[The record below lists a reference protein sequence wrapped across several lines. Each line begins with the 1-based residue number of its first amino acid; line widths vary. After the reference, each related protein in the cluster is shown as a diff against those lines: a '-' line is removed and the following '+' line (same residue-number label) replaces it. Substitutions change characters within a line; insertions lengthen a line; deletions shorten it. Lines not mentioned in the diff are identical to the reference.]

1 MPKDIVS
8 KYYDI
13 CEAFDDD
20 VERVAFCVKV
30 EGASQRPSFIAIDLQ
45 SLWLEKYSDQ
55 INSLYE
61 MINDERK
68 ELLIKFATFAKYTGK
83 KYRFDPVREAKAQGH
98 DISYLT
104 SKSTA

>member
-1 MPKDIVS
+1 MPKDIVD

-13 CEAFDDD
+13 CEAFNDD
-20 VERVAFCVKV
+20 VEKVAFCLKV
-30 EGASQRPSFIAIDLQ
+30 EGAEQRPSFIAIDLR

-55 INSLYE
+55 IDSLFE

-83 KYRFDPVREAKAQGH
+83 KYSFDPVREAKSKGIS
-98 DISYLT
+98 ISYLT
-104 SKSTA
+104 SKSPA

>member
-13 CEAFDDD
+13 CEVFDDD
-20 VERVAFCVKV
+20 VERVAFCLKV
-30 EGASQRPSFIAIDLQ
+30 EGAPQRPSFISKDIEY
-45 SLWLEKYSDQ
+45 LWLEKYSEQ
-55 INSLYE
+55 IDSLFE

-83 KYRFDPVREAKAQGH
+83 KYRFDPVREAKAQGT

-104 SKSTA
+104 SKSSV